1 MEAVMLTALNG
12 LRDLN
17 LLTVVLR
24 IILACFCGA
33 LVGIERSYSNR
44 AAGFRTHMLV
54 CVAAS
59 IAALT
64 GIYLY
69 IYMGIPTDPT
79 RLPAQIISGLGF
91 IGGGTIFVTSKKTV
105 VGLTTAAGLWASGI
119 VGLCIG
125 AGFYEGGIL
134 AAFMI
139 ILAETRFFGLVSDV
153 NHLSDFTIAVNYV
166 YTEALDRTMRF
177 LKDHRMRI
185 RNLQIEGE
193 GDGESYVYTAILTI
207 RPYEKMEQDDLK
219 DSIEKLDGIISI
231 AFISADRA

>member
-1 MEAVMLTALNG
+1 MLPVFDG
-12 LRDLN
+12 LRE
-17 LLTVVLR
+17 LTIATVILR
-24 IILACFCGA
+24 VILATMCGA
-33 LVGIERSYSNR
+33 LVGIERSYNNR

-54 CVAAS
+54 CIAAS
-59 IAALT
+59 IAAMT

-69 IYMGIPTDPT
+69 IYEGVPTDPT

-91 IGGGTIFVTSKKTV
+91 IGGGTIFVTSKKNV

-125 AGFYEGGIL
+125 GGFYEGGIL

-139 ILAETRFFGLVSDV
+139 ICAETRFFGLIPKVS
-153 NHLSDFTIAVNYV
+153 HLADFTIAVNYTH
-166 YTEALDRTMRF
+166 TEALDRTMRF

-193 GDGESYVYTAILTI
+193 GDGEAYVYTAVLTI
-207 RPYEKMEQDDLK
+207 RPYEKMDEEVMK

-231 AFISADRA
+231 SRV

>member
-1 MEAVMLTALNG
+1 MLPVFNG
-12 LRDLN
+12 LRDLTILN
-17 LLTVVLR
+17 VLFR
-24 IILACFCGA
+24 VFLATLCGA
-33 LVGIERSYSNR
+33 LVGIERSYNNR

-54 CVAAS
+54 CIAAS
-59 IAALT
+59 IAAMT

-69 IYMGIPTDPT
+69 IYEGIPTDPS

-91 IGGGTIFVTSKKTV
+91 IGGGTIFVTSKKNV

-125 AGFYEGGIL
+125 GGFYEGGIL

-139 ILAETRFFGLVSDV
+139 ICAETRFFGLIPRVS
-153 NHLSDFTIAVNYV
+153 HLSDFTIAVNYIH
-166 YTEALDRTMRF
+166 TEALDRTMRF

-193 GDGESYVYTAILTI
+193 GDGEEYVYTAVLTI
-207 RPYEKMEQDDLK
+207 RPYEKMDEGVLK
-219 DSIEKLDGIISI
+219 ESIEKMEGIISI
-231 AFISADRA
+231 TRV

>member
-1 MEAVMLTALNG
+1 MLPVFDG
-12 LRDLN
+12 LRE
-17 LLTVVLR
+17 LTIATVILR
-24 IILACFCGA
+24 VILATMCGA
-33 LVGIERSYSNR
+33 LVGIERSYNNR

-54 CVAAS
+54 CIAAS
-59 IAALT
+59 IAAMT

-69 IYMGIPTDPT
+69 IYEGVPTDPT

-91 IGGGTIFVTSKKTV
+91 IGGGTIFVTSKKNV

-125 AGFYEGGIL
+125 GGFYEGGIL

-139 ILAETRFFGLVSDV
+139 ICAETRFFGLIPKVS
-153 NHLSDFTIAVNYV
+153 HLADFTIAVNYTH
-166 YTEALDRTMRF
+166 TEALDRTMRF

-193 GDGESYVYTAILTI
+193 GDGEAYVYTAVLTI
-207 RPYEKMEQDDLK
+207 RPYEKMDEEVMK
-219 DSIEKLDGIISI
+219 DSIEKLDGIISV
-231 AFISADRA
+231 SRVLK

>member
-1 MEAVMLTALNG
+1 MLAVFDG
-12 LRDLN
+12 LRELTIA
-17 LLTVVLR
+17 TVVLR
-24 IILACFCGA
+24 VVLATMCGA
-33 LVGIERSYSNR
+33 LVGIERSYNNR

-54 CVAAS
+54 CIAAS
-59 IAALT
+59 IAAMT

-69 IYMGIPTDPT
+69 IYEGIPTDPT

-91 IGGGTIFVTSKKTV
+91 IGGGTIFVTSKKNV

-125 AGFYEGGIL
+125 GGFYEGGIL

-139 ILAETRFFGLVSDV
+139 ICAETRFFGLIPKVS
-153 NHLSDFTIAVNYV
+153 HLADFTIAVNYTH
-166 YTEALDRTMRF
+166 TEALDRTMRF

-193 GDGESYVYTAILTI
+193 GDGEAYVYTAVLTI
-207 RPYEKMEQDDLK
+207 RPYEKMDEEVMK

-231 AFISADRA
+231 SRV

>member
-1 MEAVMLTALNG
+1 MLPVFDG
-12 LRDLN
+12 LRE
-17 LLTVVLR
+17 LTIATVILRVVL
-24 IILACFCGA
+24 ATMCGA
-33 LVGIERSYSNR
+33 LVGIERSYNNR

-54 CVAAS
+54 CIAAS
-59 IAALT
+59 IAAMT

-69 IYMGIPTDPT
+69 IYEGIPTDPT

-91 IGGGTIFVTSKKTV
+91 IGGGTIFVTSKKNV

-125 AGFYEGGIL
+125 GGFYEGGIL

-139 ILAETRFFGLVSDV
+139 ICAETRFFGLIPKVS
-153 NHLSDFTIAVNYV
+153 HLADFTIAVNYTH
-166 YTEALDRTMRF
+166 TEALDRTMRF

-193 GDGESYVYTAILTI
+193 GDGEAYVYTAVLTI
-207 RPYEKMEQDDLK
+207 RPYEKMDEEVMK

-231 AFISADRA
+231 SRV

>member
-1 MEAVMLTALNG
+1 MLPVFDG
-12 LRDLN
+12 LRE
-17 LLTVVLR
+17 LTIATVILR
-24 IILACFCGA
+24 VILATMCGA
-33 LVGIERSYSNR
+33 LVGIERSYNNR

-54 CVAAS
+54 CIAAS
-59 IAALT
+59 IAAMT

-69 IYMGIPTDPT
+69 IYEGIPTDPT

-91 IGGGTIFVTSKKTV
+91 IGGGTIFVTSKKNV

-125 AGFYEGGIL
+125 GGFYEGGIL

-139 ILAETRFFGLVSDV
+139 ICAETRFFGLIPKVS
-153 NHLSDFTIAVNYV
+153 HLADFTIAVNYTH
-166 YTEALDRTMRF
+166 TEALDRTMRF

-193 GDGESYVYTAILTI
+193 GDGEAYVYTAVLTI
-207 RPYEKMEQDDLK
+207 RPYEKMDEEVMK
-219 DSIEKLDGIISI
+219 DSIEKLDGIISV
-231 AFISADRA
+231 SRVLK

>member
-1 MEAVMLTALNG
+1 MLPVFDG
-12 LRDLN
+12 LRE
-17 LLTVVLR
+17 LTIATVILR
-24 IILACFCGA
+24 VILATMCGA
-33 LVGIERSYSNR
+33 LVGIERSYNNR

-54 CVAAS
+54 CIAAS
-59 IAALT
+59 IAAMT

-69 IYMGIPTDPT
+69 IYEGVPTDPT

-91 IGGGTIFVTSKKTV
+91 IGGGTIFVTSKKNV

-125 AGFYEGGIL
+125 GGFYEGGIL

-139 ILAETRFFGLVSDV
+139 ICAETRFFGLIPKVS
-153 NHLSDFTIAVNYV
+153 HLADFTIAVNYTH
-166 YTEALDRTMRF
+166 TEALDRTMRF

-193 GDGESYVYTAILTI
+193 GDGEAYVYTAVLTI
-207 RPYEKMEQDDLK
+207 RPYEKMDEEVMK

-231 AFISADRA
+231 SRI

>member
-1 MEAVMLTALNG
+1 MLPVFDP
-12 LRDLN
+12 LRN
-17 LLTVVLR
+17 MTMINVVFR
-24 IILACFCGA
+24 VILATLCGA

-54 CVAAS
+54 CIAGS
-59 IAALT
+59 IAAMT

-69 IYMGIPTDPT
+69 INEGVPTDPT

-91 IGGGTIFVTSKKTV
+91 IGGGTIFVTGKKTV

-119 VGLCIG
+119 AGLCIG
-125 AGFYEGGIL
+125 SGFYEGGLL

-139 ILAETRFFGLVSDV
+139 ICAETRFFGLIGRVV
-153 NHLSDFTIAVNYV
+153 HLPDFTLAVNYV
-166 YTEALDRTMRF
+166 HTEALDRTMRF

-193 GDGESYVYTAILTI
+193 GDGEDYVYTAVLTV
-207 RPYEKMEQDDLK
+207 RPYEKMDEEVLK
-219 DSIEKLDGIISI
+219 NSIEKLDGIIS
-231 AFISADRA
+231 AAKV

>member
-1 MEAVMLTALNG
+1 MLPVFDG
-12 LRDLN
+12 LRE
-17 LLTVVLR
+17 LTIATVILR
-24 IILACFCGA
+24 VILATMCGA
-33 LVGIERSYSNR
+33 LVGIERSYNNR

-54 CVAAS
+54 CIAAS
-59 IAALT
+59 IAAMT

-69 IYMGIPTDPT
+69 IYEGVPTDPT

-91 IGGGTIFVTSKKTV
+91 IGGGTIFGTSKKNV

-125 AGFYEGGIL
+125 GGFYEGGIL

-139 ILAETRFFGLVSDV
+139 ICAETRFFGLIPKVS
-153 NHLSDFTIAVNYV
+153 HLADFTIAVNYTH
-166 YTEALDRTMRF
+166 TEALDRTMRF

-193 GDGESYVYTAILTI
+193 GDGEAYVYTAVLTI
-207 RPYEKMEQDDLK
+207 RPYEKMDEEVMK

-231 AFISADRA
+231 SRI

>member
-1 MEAVMLTALNG
+1 MLPVFDG
-12 LRDLN
+12 LRE
-17 LLTVVLR
+17 LTIATVILRVVL
-24 IILACFCGA
+24 ATMCGA
-33 LVGIERSYSNR
+33 LVGIERSYNNR

-54 CVAAS
+54 CIAAS
-59 IAALT
+59 IAAMT

-69 IYMGIPTDPT
+69 IYEGIPTDPT

-91 IGGGTIFVTSKKTV
+91 IGGGTIFVTSKKNV

-125 AGFYEGGIL
+125 GGFYEGGIL

-139 ILAETRFFGLVSDV
+139 ICAETRFFGLIPKVS
-153 NHLSDFTIAVNYV
+153 HLADFTIAVNYTH
-166 YTEALDRTMRF
+166 TEALDRTMRF

-193 GDGESYVYTAILTI
+193 GDGEAYVYTAVLTI
-207 RPYEKMEQDDLK
+207 RPYEKMDEEVMK
-219 DSIEKLDGIISI
+219 DSIEKLDGIISV
-231 AFISADRA
+231 SRV

>member
-1 MEAVMLTALNG
+1 MLSVFDG
-12 LRDLN
+12 LRDLTILSLVFRV
-17 LLTVVLR
+17 LLAAL
-24 IILACFCGA
+24 CGA

-54 CVAAS
+54 CIAAS
-59 IAALT
+59 IAAMT

-69 IYMGIPTDPT
+69 IYEGIPTDPT

-91 IGGGTIFVTSKKTV
+91 IGGGTIFVTSRKSV

-125 AGFYEGGIL
+125 GGFYEGGIL

-139 ILAETRFFGLVSDV
+139 ICAETRFFGLIPKVS
-153 NHLSDFTIAVNYV
+153 HLADFTIAVNYTH
-166 YTEALDRTMRF
+166 TEALDRTMRF

-193 GDGESYVYTAILTI
+193 GDGEAYVYTAVLTV
-207 RPYEKMEQDDLK
+207 RPYEKMEEDVLK

-231 AFISADRA
+231 SRV

>member
-1 MEAVMLTALNG
+1 MLTVFDP
-12 LRDLN
+12 LRN
-17 LLTVVLR
+17 MTMINVVFR
-24 IILACFCGA
+24 IILATVCGA

-54 CVAAS
+54 CIAAS
-59 IAALT
+59 IAAMT

-69 IYMGIPTDPT
+69 IYEGIPTDPT

-91 IGGGTIFVTSKKTV
+91 IGGGTIFVTSKKNV

-125 AGFYEGGIL
+125 GGFYEGGIL

-139 ILAETRFFGLVSDV
+139 ICAETRFFGLIPKVS
-153 NHLSDFTIAVNYV
+153 HLADFTIAVNYTH
-166 YTEALDRTMRF
+166 TEALDRTMRF

-193 GDGESYVYTAILTI
+193 GDGEAYVYTAVLTI
-207 RPYEKMEQDDLK
+207 RPYEKMDEEVMK

-231 AFISADRA
+231 SRV

>member
-1 MEAVMLTALNG
+1 MLSVFNG
-12 LRDLN
+12 LRDLTVFTVIFRV
-17 LLTVVLR
+17 LLATL
-24 IILACFCGA
+24 CGA
-33 LVGIERSYSNR
+33 LVGIERSYNNR

-54 CVAAS
+54 CIAAS
-59 IAALT
+59 IAAMT

-69 IYMGIPTDPT
+69 IYEGIPTDPS

-91 IGGGTIFVTSKKTV
+91 IGGGTIFVTSRKSV
-105 VGLTTAAGLWASGI
+105 IGLTTAAGLWASGI

-125 AGFYEGGIL
+125 GGFYEGGIL

-139 ILAETRFFGLVSDV
+139 ICAETRFFGLVPKV
-153 NHLSDFTIAVNYV
+153 RHLDDFTIAVNYV
-166 YTEALDRTMRF
+166 HTEALDRTMRF

-193 GDGESYVYTAILTI
+193 GDGQDYVYTAVLTI
-207 RPYEKMEQDDLK
+207 RPYEKMDDEVLQ

-231 AFISADRA
+231 AKV

>member
-1 MEAVMLTALNG
+1 MLAVFDG
-12 LRDLN
+12 LRELTIA
-17 LLTVVLR
+17 TVVLR
-24 IILACFCGA
+24 VVLATMCGA
-33 LVGIERSYSNR
+33 LVGIERSYNNR

-54 CVAAS
+54 CIAAS
-59 IAALT
+59 IAAMT

-69 IYMGIPTDPT
+69 IYEGIPTDPT

-91 IGGGTIFVTSKKTV
+91 IGGGTIFVTSKKNV

-125 AGFYEGGIL
+125 GGFYEGGIL

-139 ILAETRFFGLVSDV
+139 ICAETRFFGLIPKVS
-153 NHLSDFTIAVNYV
+153 HLADFTIAVNYTH
-166 YTEALDRTMRF
+166 TEALDRTMRF

-193 GDGESYVYTAILTI
+193 GDGEAYVYTAVLTI
-207 RPYEKMEQDDLK
+207 RPYEKMDEEVMK
-219 DSIEKLDGIISI
+219 DSIEKLDGIISV
-231 AFISADRA
+231 SRV

>member
-1 MEAVMLTALNG
+1 MLPVFDG
-12 LRDLN
+12 LRE
-17 LLTVVLR
+17 LTIATVILR
-24 IILACFCGA
+24 VILATMCGA
-33 LVGIERSYSNR
+33 LVGIERSYNNR

-54 CVAAS
+54 CIAAS
-59 IAALT
+59 IAAMT

-69 IYMGIPTDPT
+69 IYEGIPTDPS

-91 IGGGTIFVTSKKTV
+91 IGGGTIFVTSKKNV

-125 AGFYEGGIL
+125 GGFYEGGIL

-139 ILAETRFFGLVSDV
+139 ICAETRFFGLIPKVS
-153 NHLSDFTIAVNYV
+153 HLADFTIAVNYTH
-166 YTEALDRTMRF
+166 TEALDRTMRF

-193 GDGESYVYTAILTI
+193 GDGEAYVYTAVLTI
-207 RPYEKMEQDDLK
+207 RPYEKMDEEVMK

-231 AFISADRA
+231 SRV

>member
-1 MEAVMLTALNG
+1 MAAVFNG

-17 LLTVVLR
+17 FFTVLIRVF
-24 IILACFCGA
+24 LACICGA
-33 LVGIERSYSNR
+33 LVGMERSYNNR

-54 CVAAS
+54 CIAAS
-59 IAALT
+59 IAAMT
-64 GIYLY
+64 GLYLY
-69 IYMGIPTDPT
+69 TGMGVPTDPT

-91 IGGGTIFVTSKKTV
+91 IGGGTIFVTNKKTV

-125 AGFYEGGIL
+125 AGFYEGGLL

-139 ILAETRFFGLVSDV
+139 LCAETRFFGLVKAA
-153 NHLSDFTIAVNYV
+153 NQLSDFTIAVNYV
-166 YTEALDRTMRF
+166 HTEALDRTMRF
-177 LKDHRMRI
+177 LKDHQMRI

-207 RPYEKMEQDDLK
+207 RPYEKMEEEVLK
-219 DSIEKLDGIISI
+219 DSIEKLDGILSMI
-231 AFISADRA
+231 RV

>member
-1 MEAVMLTALNG
+1 MLPVFDG
-12 LRDLN
+12 LRE
-17 LLTVVLR
+17 LTIATVILRVVL
-24 IILACFCGA
+24 ATMCGA
-33 LVGIERSYSNR
+33 LVGIERSYNNR

-54 CVAAS
+54 CIAAS
-59 IAALT
+59 IAAMT

-69 IYMGIPTDPT
+69 IYEGVPTDPT

-91 IGGGTIFVTSKKTV
+91 IGGGTIFVTSKKNV

-125 AGFYEGGIL
+125 GGFYEGGIL

-139 ILAETRFFGLVSDV
+139 ICAETRFFGLIPKVS
-153 NHLSDFTIAVNYV
+153 HLADFTIAVNYTH
-166 YTEALDRTMRF
+166 TEALDRTMRF

-193 GDGESYVYTAILTI
+193 GDGEAYVYTAVLTI
-207 RPYEKMEQDDLK
+207 RPYEKMDEEVMK

-231 AFISADRA
+231 SRV

>member
-1 MEAVMLTALNG
+1 MLPVFDG
-12 LRDLN
+12 LRE
-17 LLTVVLR
+17 LTIATVILR
-24 IILACFCGA
+24 VILATMCGA
-33 LVGIERSYSNR
+33 LVGIERSYNNR

-54 CVAAS
+54 CIAAS
-59 IAALT
+59 IAAMT

-69 IYMGIPTDPT
+69 IYEGIPTDPT

-91 IGGGTIFVTSKKTV
+91 IGGGTIFVTSKKNV

-125 AGFYEGGIL
+125 GGFYEGGIL

-139 ILAETRFFGLVSDV
+139 ICAETRFFGLIPKVS
-153 NHLSDFTIAVNYV
+153 HLADFTIAVNYTH
-166 YTEALDRTMRF
+166 TEALDRTMRF

-193 GDGESYVYTAILTI
+193 GDGEAYVYTAVLTI
-207 RPYEKMEQDDLK
+207 RPYEKMDEEVMK
-219 DSIEKLDGIISI
+219 DSIEKLDGIIP
-231 AFISADRA
+231 ISRV

>member
-1 MEAVMLTALNG
+1 MLPVFDG
-12 LRDLN
+12 LRE
-17 LLTVVLR
+17 LTIATVILR
-24 IILACFCGA
+24 VILATMCGA
-33 LVGIERSYSNR
+33 LVGIERSYNNR

-54 CVAAS
+54 CIAAS
-59 IAALT
+59 IAAMT

-69 IYMGIPTDPT
+69 IYEGVPTDPT

-91 IGGGTIFVTSKKTV
+91 IGGGTIFVTSKKNV

-125 AGFYEGGIL
+125 GGFYEGGIL

-139 ILAETRFFGLVSDV
+139 ICAETRFFGLIPKVS
-153 NHLSDFTIAVNYV
+153 HLADFTIAVNYTQ
-166 YTEALDRTMRF
+166 TEALDRTMRF

-193 GDGESYVYTAILTI
+193 GDGEAYVYTAVLTI
-207 RPYEKMEQDDLK
+207 RPYEKMDEEVMK

-231 AFISADRA
+231 SRV

>member
-1 MEAVMLTALNG
+1 MLSVFNG
-12 LRDLN
+12 FRDL
-17 LLTVVLR
+17 TVFNVIFR
-24 IILACFCGA
+24 VILACLCGA
-33 LVGIERSYSNR
+33 LVGIERSYNNR

-54 CVAAS
+54 CIAAS
-59 IAALT
+59 IAAMT

-69 IYMGIPTDPT
+69 IYEGIPTDPS

-91 IGGGTIFVTSKKTV
+91 IGGGTIFVTSRKNV

-125 AGFYEGGIL
+125 GGFYEGGIL

-139 ILAETRFFGLVSDV
+139 ICAETRFFGLIPKVR
-153 NHLSDFTIAVNYV
+153 HLADFTIAVNYV
-166 YTEALDRTMRF
+166 HTEALDRTMRF

-193 GDGESYVYTAILTI
+193 GDGEDYVYTAVLTI
-207 RPYEKMEQDDLK
+207 RPYEKMDEEVMK
-219 DSIEKLDGIISI
+219 GSIEKLDGIISMT
-231 AFISADRA
+231 RV

>member
-1 MEAVMLTALNG
+1 MLAVFDG
-12 LRDLN
+12 LRGMTMLN
-17 LLTVVLR
+17 VLFR
-24 IILACFCGA
+24 VFLAALCGA

-54 CVAAS
+54 CIAAS
-59 IAALT
+59 IAAMT

-69 IYMGIPTDPT
+69 IYEGVPTDPT

-91 IGGGTIFVTSKKTV
+91 IGGGTIFVTSKKSV
-105 VGLTTAAGLWASGI
+105 IGLTTAAGLWASGI

-125 AGFYEGGIL
+125 GGFYEGGIL

-139 ILAETRFFGLVSDV
+139 SCAETRFFGLIPRVA
-153 NHLSDFTIAVNYV
+153 HLADFSIAVHYV
-166 YTEALDRTMRF
+166 HTEALDRTMRF

-193 GDGESYVYTAILTI
+193 GDGEAYVYTAVLTV
-207 RPYEKMEQDDLK
+207 RPYEKMDGEVLK
-219 DSIEKLDGIISI
+219 DSIEKLDGIISV
-231 AFISADRA
+231 ARL

>member
-1 MEAVMLTALNG
+1 MLPVFDG
-12 LRDLN
+12 LRE
-17 LLTVVLR
+17 LTIATVILR
-24 IILACFCGA
+24 VILATMCGA
-33 LVGIERSYSNR
+33 LVGIERSYNNR

-54 CVAAS
+54 CIAAS
-59 IAALT
+59 IAAMT

-69 IYMGIPTDPT
+69 IYEGIPTDPT

-91 IGGGTIFVTSKKTV
+91 IGGGTIFVTSKKNV

-125 AGFYEGGIL
+125 GGFYEGGIL

-139 ILAETRFFGLVSDV
+139 ICAETRFFGLIPKVS
-153 NHLSDFTIAVNYV
+153 HLADFTIAVNYTH
-166 YTEALDRTMRF
+166 TEALDRTMRF

-193 GDGESYVYTAILTI
+193 GDGEAYVYTAVLTI
-207 RPYEKMEQDDLK
+207 RPYEKMDEEVMK

-231 AFISADRA
+231 SRV